1 MANSQKH
8 PACRK
13 EGRKSIST
21 WVCPSQKYYLT
32 SAPDRDVL
40 MAVRNVPVFDKLV
53 RFSAHSGHGISTSSQ
68 GDQGILARQTHLA
81 TLVLCSWD
89 ANLTAE
95 IRFYCIVLFL
105 CSFCALFVFFLCSF
119 CALFVL
125 FLCSFCAL
133 FVLLLCSFCALFVL
147 FCIQIQV
154 REDAILVHV
163 SKSESAETTK
173 WSFCKQG

>member
-1 MANSQKH
+1 MRCPWLCLKVLLGKCSKH

-89 ANLTAE
+89 ANLTASSQRRCHLGSGLQ
-95 IRFYCIVLFL
+95 IRKRRDDQVVFLQTRVTNEPQISEVLPSNPV
-105 CSFCALFVFFLCSF
+105 CP
-119 CALFVL
+119 
-125 FLCSFCAL
+125 
-133 FVLLLCSFCALFVL
+133 
-147 FCIQIQV
+147 
-154 REDAILVHV
+154 
-163 SKSESAETTK
+163 T
-173 WSFCKQG
+173 CKGSQAAGAVKTSYKAT

>member
-1 MANSQKH
+1 LRCPWLCLKVLLGKCSKH

-40 MAVRNVPVFDKLV
+40 MAVRNVPIFDKLV

-95 IRFYCIVLFL
+95 IQFYCIVL
-105 CSFCALFVFFLCSF
+105 FLCSF

-125 FLCSFCAL
+125 FLCSFC
-133 FVLLLCSFCALFVL
+133 V
-147 FCIQIQV
+147 QNQV

>member
-1 MANSQKH
+1 MRRPWLCLKVLLGKCSKH

-89 ANLTAE
+89 ANLTASSQRRCHLGSCLQ
-95 IRFYCIVLFL
+95 IRKRRDDQVVFL
-105 CSFCALFVFFLCSF
+105 QTRVTNEPQISEVFPSHPVCPTCKGSQAAGAVKNLG
-119 CALFVL
+119 
-125 FLCSFCAL
+125 
-133 FVLLLCSFCALFVL
+133 
-147 FCIQIQV
+147 I
-154 REDAILVHV
+154 AIEV
-163 SKSESAETTK
+163 
-173 WSFCKQG
+173 